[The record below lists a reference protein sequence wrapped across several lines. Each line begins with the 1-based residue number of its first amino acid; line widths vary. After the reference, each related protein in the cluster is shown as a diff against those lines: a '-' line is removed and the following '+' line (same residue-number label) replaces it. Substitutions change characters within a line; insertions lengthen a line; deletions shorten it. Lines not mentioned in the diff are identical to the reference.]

1 MGLIFKPYI
10 EQSVKS
16 SSVFQ
21 EKIKASLNSP
31 IYLKHRIKKKNL
43 GMKDIISALFW
54 NLLLLFISYLT
65 PFKAMERYHIL
76 KCLTYFKRFAIGS
89 LLKLHFLFFVFFFLI
104 YFFLLFPLGICRSD
118 TPLPSQILPKQN
130 KALSLSNQ
138 SEKHFPLPFPVTCW
152 FPVEQERRL
161 CYSVYQRPVAETP
174 CFLQLRNGLSFHP
187 QEVGGAREVIWKW
200 LVNSNA
206 SIQTFRILTLKN

>member
-1 MGLIFKPYI
+1 
-10 EQSVKS
+10 
-16 SSVFQ
+16 
-21 EKIKASLNSP
+21 
-31 IYLKHRIKKKNL
+31 
-43 GMKDIISALFW
+43 MKDIISALFW

-65 PFKAMERYHIL
+65 AFKAMERYHIL

-104 YFFLLFPLGICRSD
+104 YFFLLFPPGICRSD
-118 TPLPSQILPKQN
+118 TPPLPSQILPKQN

-161 CYSVYQRPVAETP
+161 CYFVFTRGLWLRPLAFCSCGMVYPSTHRRWEEQGKWFES
-174 CFLQLRNGLSFHP
+174 GL
-187 QEVGGAREVIWKW
+187 
-200 LVNSNA
+200 
-206 SIQTFRILTLKN
+206 